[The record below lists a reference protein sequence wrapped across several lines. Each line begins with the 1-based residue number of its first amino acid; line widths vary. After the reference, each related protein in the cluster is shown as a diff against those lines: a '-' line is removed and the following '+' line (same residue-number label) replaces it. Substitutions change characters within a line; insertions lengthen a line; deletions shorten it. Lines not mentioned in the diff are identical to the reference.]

1 MVRARCGERPVGVT
15 NTVLIVGGRRFV
27 GRRLLFYLLA
37 NGCRVDVLNRGL
49 TWPANDLPPGAR
61 HRAADRADSAGNRRP
76 ELQRGLRYLGYRAN
90 EVRTVL
96 GALDAGQYVYI
107 STCVVYAALAA
118 VAPEPAV
125 PEVGLLDE
133 DDPTVD
139 PLDDDSGDLVAGY
152 PGHKRGCELA
162 LLAQS
167 RIPVVVLRPCGIYGK
182 GDYWYRH
189 DYFFDR
195 VIRPRPVLIPDGHY
209 ARKVN
214 LTSVDGLLEVCILAA
229 SQPSTEHLVLNV
241 ADADA
246 VTYAELAGLCARVA
260 GAPVTIL
267 SYPVEL
273 GRRLAAAAAE
283 RARFPFGPEPGF
295 SLSGARALRTLDWAD
310 PVLAE
315 RTAALFADFAR
326 RHRNGLA
333 GEPDFSLDDALLAAL
348 GVAGGNG

>member
-1 MVRARCGERPVGVT
+1 VT

-61 HRAADRADSAGNRRP
+61 HRAADRADSASVWQAIGGRS
-76 ELQRGLRYLGYRAN
+76 YDAVFDTSGYRAN

-152 PGHKRGCELA
+152 PGHKRSCELA

-182 GDYWYRH
+182 GDYWHRH

-246 VTYAELAGLCARVA
+246 VNYAELAGLCARVA

-273 GRRLAAAAAE
+273 GRHLAAGAAE

-295 SLSGARALRTLDWAD
+295 SLSGARALRTLDWAG